1 MSSPA
6 RSFKEGQGPAAAQVS
21 APVAAPATAL
31 TPLSSPQAQRRVQA
45 VWRAR
50 ALRYVLIYLLLACV
64 LVTLRYQTREVY
76 PNLRRLNDTR
86 TELQRQQ
93 SELSLTVQTLTSEQR
108 VRVWALA
115 NGMVPYAQASKQ
127 TQTFEAGVSRAAPL
141 PEKPSPARVSVGT
154 VWR

>member
-6 RSFKEGQGPAAAQVS
+6 RLFKDRQAVT
-21 APVAAPATAL
+21 AAPATPRSTA
-31 TPLSSPQAQRRVQA
+31 LSSPQVQRRVQA

-64 LVTLRYQTREVY
+64 LVTLRYQTREIY

-108 VRVWALA
+108 VRIWALA
-115 NGMVPYAQASKQ
+115 NGMVPYAQANKQ
-127 TQTFEAGVSRAAPL
+127 TQSFGAGTSLAAPL
-141 PEKPSPARVSVGT
+141 PKKPNPNRLSVGT

>member
-6 RSFKEGQGPAAAQVS
+6 RSFKEGRGATAVPAA
-21 APVAAPATAL
+21 L
-31 TPLSSPQAQRRVQA
+31 IPLSSPQAQRRVQA

-64 LVTLRYQTREVY
+64 LVTLRYQTRQVY

-93 SELSLTVQTLTSEQR
+93 SELSLAVQTLTSEQR

-115 NGMVPYAQASKQ
+115 NGMVPYAQAVKQ
-127 TQTFEAGVSRAAPL
+127 TQTFDVGVGVAAPV
-141 PEKPSPARVSVGT
+141 PEKPGPTRVTVGT